1 MEFKRL
7 PDFPKYKIYKNGD
20 IYREWKNKDKLVK
33 HCLNKYGYYC
43 LYLLHNGKRKFF
55 YIHRLLAILF
65 IPNTDLKNQTVDHIN
80 RVRTDNRI
88 ENLRWLDRSGQK
100 LNQDLK
106 DSRRAKLEDAIELVR
121 QTLLENE
128 WVFDGYDR
136 DKINTIKIKYNMS

>member
-65 IPNTDLKNQTVDHIN
+65 IPNTDLKNQTVKDKSCKSGFCFSC
-80 RVRTDNRI
+80 RI
-88 ENLRWLDRSGQK
+88 QRNNKWVIH
-100 LNQDLK
+100 
-106 DSRRAKLEDAIELVR
+106 SRRAKLEDAIELVR